1 MLPRMI
7 KGGGSSTPSIYT
19 DGDTEEYDEEEELRT
34 ILVAPREQA
43 RAGMDMEIRERAV
56 HSRYGHVLRKRAQPA
71 SYAGDTRRHKRR

>member
-19 DGDTEEYDEEEELRT
+19 DGDTEEHDQEELRT

>member
-19 DGDTEEYDEEEELRT
+19 DGDTEEYDEEELRT